1 MKQIIKYLINIMIQI
16 FVKTLEEK
24 TLVYQ
29 INENIPISK
38 LKQQLLRDKIV
49 KTQDFF
55 ILKNGTLLK
64 NNLETN
70 MLDIQNNDT
79 LYLQRRIKGGVID
92 IIIDCLIGLVKM
104 FIALVSL
111 IDEILDIIFKAFE
124 IIPLIF
130 NPIRLIDD
138 ILFGVSVGI
147 NKVMGAFIDSM
158 DFSSANPKG
167 SSGDGPFGTID
178 KGKPVCVPPT
188 MINIIFLIL
197 CPPLALFLHSGIKG
211 LFQVIVCS
219 LLTLKAY
226 YFPGLI
232 YAALHILC

>member
-1 MKQIIKYLINIMIQI
+1 
-16 FVKTLEEK
+16 
-24 TLVYQ
+24 
-29 INENIPISK
+29 
-38 LKQQLLRDKIV
+38 
-49 KTQDFF
+49 
-55 ILKNGTLLK
+55 
-64 NNLETN
+64 

-158 DFSSANPKG
+158 DFSSANPKE
-167 SSGDGPFGTID
+167 SSGDGPFGTTD